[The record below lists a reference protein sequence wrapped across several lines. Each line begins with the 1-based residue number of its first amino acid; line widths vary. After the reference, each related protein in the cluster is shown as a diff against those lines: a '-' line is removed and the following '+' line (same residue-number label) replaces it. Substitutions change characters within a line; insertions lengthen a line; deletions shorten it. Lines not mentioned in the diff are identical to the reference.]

1 MKKVAT
7 FTSFFVYTCTLLKW
21 IKVSTM
27 HAKTPCGRWEPH
39 FRVSWPLRNFVSFG
53 APARSAATMLQ
64 RRGGLQGGS
73 PPCTDFFLILGK
85 IGTFSEA
92 FFSTFCVYFLD

>member
-1 MKKVAT
+1 MN
-7 FTSFFVYTCTLLKW
+7 SEH
-21 IKVSTM
+21 
-27 HAKTPCGRWEPH
+27 HACKNP
-39 FRVSWPLRNFVSFG
+39 VWPLGAAFQSILAAAKCLFG
-53 APARSAATMLQ
+53 ASARSATTTLQ

-92 FFSTFCVYFLD
+92 FFSKSWIKIKQKFSGHL

>member
-1 MKKVAT
+1 
-7 FTSFFVYTCTLLKW
+7 
-21 IKVSTM
+21 M

-64 RRGGLQGGS
+64 RRGGLQGES

-92 FFSTFCVYFLD
+92 FFQHFVYISWIKIKQKFSGHL

>member
-1 MKKVAT
+1 MLNNDKIKKN
-7 FTSFFVYTCTLLKW
+7 CTPD
-21 IKVSTM
+21 IM

-53 APARSAATMLQ
+53 ALARSAATMLQ

-73 PPCTDFFLILGK
+73 PPCTDFFLILG
-85 IGTFSEA
+85 
-92 FFSTFCVYFLD
+92 